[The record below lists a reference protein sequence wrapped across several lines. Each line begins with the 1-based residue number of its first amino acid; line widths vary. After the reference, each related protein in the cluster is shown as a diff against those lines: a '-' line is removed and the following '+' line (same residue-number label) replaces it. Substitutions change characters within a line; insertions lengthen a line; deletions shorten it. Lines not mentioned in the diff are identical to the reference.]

1 MNELQKITTKEAI
14 LEQTKN
20 NILIEES
27 YHELWE
33 QLTPKQCVTLN
44 DIQDAN
50 LRLWKYLDGLAEV
63 QGIELPEYQG

>member
-1 MNELQKITTKEAI
+1 MNELQKITTKEKI

-27 YHELWE
+27 YNELWE
-33 QLTPKQCVTLN
+33 QLTPEQCGTLN

-50 LRLWKYLDGLAEV
+50 LRLWQYLDDLAKA
-63 QGIELPEYQG
+63 QGFELPEYQG